1 MCLISWIDLRMLS
14 FFSVGTWAWVSIWAS
29 EDKKKNEK
37 KLPVQSERW
46 LHEKRLD
53 KERLV
58 SVHVALRTAF
68 WRHTLFAMNNYTE
81 KDCFFF
87 EDQLHF
93 DSTEEV
99 FITNIVTCILNSFFS
114 LLTCIGNFIVVFV
127 IGKTRSDLKSA
138 KSNLYISVARLLK
151 NSKSSRRSLG
161 TLSPILLCFL
171 TLYCWICI
179 FLYNFFHFLQITE
192 NRLILKSHSKYL
204 G

>member
-1 MCLISWIDLRMLS
+1 MLYIRKILKCAWLVES
-14 FFSVGTWAWVSIWAS
+14 IYVCWVFFQS
-29 EDKKKNEK
+29 EPELELVYEHQRTRKKNEK

-68 WRHTLFAMNNYTE
+68 WQHALFTINNTE
-81 KDCFFF
+81 KDRFFL
-87 EDQLHF
+87 EVQLHF

-127 IGKTRSDLKSA
+127 IGKTRSELKSA
-138 KSNLYISVARLLK
+138 KSNLYISAARLLK

-161 TLSPILLCFL
+161 TLSPILSLL
-171 TLYCWICI
+171 SYIILLNLY
-179 FLYNFFHFLQITE
+179 F
-192 NRLILKSHSKYL
+192 SV
-204 G
+204 